1 MYDLTPKPHAYVL
14 TPHLDDEID
23 LKEFLMGLW
32 FLNDRTIL
40 DVASRVLY
48 KLGAIGRFVCLTSL
62 IRSEN
67 AKNKNGRLKKHCSDV
82 NR

>member
-1 MYDLTPKPHAYVL
+1 MSDLTPNSDPFLQNPY
-14 TPHLDDEID
+14 PDDEID